1 MFFLDTMEATK
12 KVSISLVLP
21 MSCLILKATD
31 PACPLSIKDFAGEQF
46 DSPYIEIIQVKTDF
60 DNSNEG

>member
-1 MFFLDTMEATK
+1 
-12 KVSISLVLP
+12 LVLP